1 VYLEAGDNVV
11 GCEFAHNGGD
21 ELENS
26 EACTTMS
33 ALNRRGTTSFLT
45 PRWSTPLSDNH
56 LDDAHDDARE
66 VGGQQGLPAL
76 HGLQQRVVQSL

>member
-45 PRWSTPLSDNH
+45 PRWCMSEVKHNEVEV
-56 LDDAHDDARE
+56 DASER
-66 VGGQQGLPAL
+66 QPP
-76 HGLQQRVVQSL
+76 R